1 MHERGNGDNSQ
12 VVEFAGSSQ
21 INSPQNMQFLV
32 ENAHKIPEKLLSR
45 ISKSSKQSKRIPSN
59 DEKPSISM
67 YCNALIVGK
76 HLVKWSA
83 TFPVPRT
90 CPICKISFP
99 KSSLNQ
105 FTLMS
110 ICLDLRWRSE
120 PSKSIFPLRES
131 VHKRIG
137 QTTSKLSSSDEDG
150 GYT

>member
-1 MHERGNGDNSQ
+1 MHERGNDGNSQ

-32 ENAHKIPEKLLSR
+32 ENAHKRPEKLLSR

-90 CPICKISFP
+90 CPICKISFA

-137 QTTSKLSSSDEDG
+137 QTKSKLSSSDEDG